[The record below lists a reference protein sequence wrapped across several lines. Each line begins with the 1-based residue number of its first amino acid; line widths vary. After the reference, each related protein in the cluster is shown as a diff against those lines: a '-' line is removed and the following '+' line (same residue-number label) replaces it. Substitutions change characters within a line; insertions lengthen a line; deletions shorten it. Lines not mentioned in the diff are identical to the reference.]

1 VSQQLPETRK
11 LSDPEKQL
19 VQANIQRNMDALF
32 QWTQVKMAL
41 RLLKEDEGINQEE
54 LKYVEQGL
62 NGVFNNILRDI
73 VPKVEKRKKTFIEM
87 KDADF
92 DKTVINDP
100 LLALFRRE
108 EFIYHI
114 TDPAFEEKE
123 HPVNDLLYSPPS
135 NNRFLLIGT
144 MGKNDKGE
152 DQNWAIVDSN
162 PVTQTVISINEDGT
176 PKDMASHGV
185 YRIYCFKCKE
195 FFVFET
201 NEGEGIGHI
210 ACDKCNSIIIEKR
223 FKALP

>member
-1 VSQQLPETRK
+1 MPDSRK
-11 LSDPEKQL
+11 LSDIEKQL
-19 VQANIQRNMDALF
+19 VQQSIQRHMDELF

-73 VPKVEKRKKTFIEM
+73 VPKVEKRKKSFIEM

-162 PVTQTVISINEDGT
+162 PVTQAVVSTNKDGT
-176 PKDMASHGV
+176 PKDTVAHGV

-195 FFVFET
+195 FFTFEL
-201 NEGEGIGHI
+201 NAGQNVEQI
-210 ACDKCNSIIIEKR
+210 ACDKCNSTIIEKR
-223 FKALP
+223 FKVHQ